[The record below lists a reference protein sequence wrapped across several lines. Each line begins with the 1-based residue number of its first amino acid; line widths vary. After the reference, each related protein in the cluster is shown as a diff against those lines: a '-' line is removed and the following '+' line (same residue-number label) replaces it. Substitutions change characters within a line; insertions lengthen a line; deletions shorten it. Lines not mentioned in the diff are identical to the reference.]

1 MATTVADDVKESPRR
16 LEDTVI
22 PGPHRYVSFLKGLP
36 AITDGDLTGIGVTI
50 LREHGSVGR
59 DLLVPASSL
68 VRYSALVRERLRP
81 GSMNEI
87 VGREQILFIV
97 KLPDGAVRDLVLDEG
112 TAPEIARLCSA
123 LNDDVIEAT
132 SDVPRYLARN
142 PLYREVTAAF
152 HVSGPEPR

>member
-22 PGPHRYVSFLKGLP
+22 PGPHQYVSLLKGLP

-97 KLPDGAVRDLVLDEG
+97 KLP
-112 TAPEIARLCSA
+112 APEITPEKTMLPLPLPPRVRL
-123 LNDDVIEAT
+123 LLKAT
-132 SDVPRYLARN
+132 SLAM
-142 PLYREVTAAF
+142 VTTT
-152 HVSGPEPR
+152 